1 LALDPGTR
9 KVLAGVK
16 QPLCR
21 LGGKFINYHGW
32 RLMNFERY
40 LCSQLVAFRNQAVET
55 TVNLEEI
62 WEGGAVVESEEPVET
77 GARVEIR
84 SGRAYFSG
92 EVMGVERHEFG
103 WRVTVQFSPM
113 TRWRL
118 EEFEPEHLL
127 LL

>member
-1 LALDPGTR
+1 M
-9 KVLAGVK
+9 K
-16 QPLCR
+16 
-21 LGGKFINYHGW
+21 
-32 RLMNFERY
+32 FERY
-40 LCSQLVAFRNQAVET
+40 LCSQLVRLKVGADEA

-62 WEGGAVVESEEPVET
+62 WETGAVVESEGPVET

-84 SGRAYFSG
+84 CGKAYFSG
-92 EVMGVERHEFG
+92 TVMDVERHEFG

-113 TRWRL
+113 TRWKL